1 MRYCSNG
8 LLSLANLGDTNKPDP
23 RYPLQ
28 DASGN
33 WQQLPYEVAHGV
45 AKTTVQH
52 GSDVIAAKK
61 EYVKQKAADHEET
74 KGKTKAA
81 REEMEKLNS
90 VDRFIIYNRRTGQL
104 ACADCPKAHLCRRT
118 RASEGKKPEINQQ
131 TLAHDAKVGNERYQC
146 WDFTAD
152 RWSPWF
158 FLPQNQMFQF
168 QQRATKWEA
177 SVPSFGIWTFA
188 GWQRLWGRRWRGH
201 HGFSH
206 LCRLTYPLTTLHGWK
221 ISFWETTF
229 FFCIVTSQGSTHTH
243 TISWH

>member
-61 EYVKQKAADHEET
+61 EYAKQKAADHEET

-104 ACADCPKAHLCRRT
+104 ACADWVQKHICADQQGRPKVRNPKSTNKPWLMTLRLETSDTNVEISLRTDDLPGSSFRKIRCFSFSKGQPNEKLASLVSGYEHLLDGKDCEE
-118 RASEGKKPEINQQ
+118 EGEEDTMVSHI
-131 TLAHDAKVGNERYQC
+131 
-146 WDFTAD
+146 
-152 RWSPWF
+152 
-158 FLPQNQMFQF
+158 
-168 QQRATKWEA
+168 
-177 SVPSFGIWTFA
+177 FA
-188 GWQRLWGRRWRGH
+188 G
-201 HGFSH
+201 
-206 LCRLTYPLTTLHGWK
+206 
-221 ISFWETTF
+221 
-229 FFCIVTSQGSTHTH
+229 
-243 TISWH
+243 